1 MVKCCS
7 TNEAEKVSTGT
18 ESRHNPLYE
27 MFILKEVAYKFLKSQ
42 IRLFLI
48 KWGLL
53 LKCLGWNTTLN

>member
-53 LKCLGWNTTLN
+53 LKCLG